1 MAGPIYINRL
11 RFPISNWWLC
21 EIRVTY
27 LIYLLI
33 FKHYLFIPFNV
44 SPYVLTV
51 GCKGHTHTH
60 DPTCKCRCK
69 FHSKSVN
76 LYACFWWR
84 IRFLWLCH
92 FDFGFIKSFFKF
104 SELLPRAKSFFRNSR
119 IGMKHKCVYKKS
131 LSRFQILSVEI
142 FVLCITC

>member
-44 SPYVLTV
+44 LPYVLTV
-51 GCKGHTHTH
+51 GCKGHTHAHTH

-104 SELLPRAKSFFRNSR
+104 AEGKESFFSEIPELAWNINVS
-119 IGMKHKCVYKKS
+119 IKKS
-131 LSRFQILSVEI
+131 KPLSNLSVEI